1 MDYLT
6 LKEKYKNIADVKEN
20 NQYGNL
26 CFYLQNLNLKLI
38 KNKHQ
43 EFIDYIYLC
52 CLECL
57 KISSK
62 YKNATY
68 TVHVY
73 LENVTMKQFS
83 LSLFKKM
90 NKQLEE
96 KLDEEVLNTCYVY
109 NATNITK
116 KIFYIISPFLNKDT
130 KSKIVLY

>member
-1 MDYLT
+1 MDCLT
-6 LKEKYKNIADVKEN
+6 LKEKYKHIIDVKEN
-20 NQYGNL
+20 NQYGHL
-26 CFYLQNLNLKLI
+26 CFYIQNLNLKLL

-43 EFIDYIYLC
+43 EFIDYVYQC

-62 YKNATY
+62 YENTTY

-83 LSLFKKM
+83 FSLFKKM

-96 KLDEEVLNTCYVY
+96 KLDEEVLDTCYVY
-109 NATNITK
+109 NANNITR
-116 KIFYIISPFLNKDT
+116 KIFSLISPFLNKDT
-130 KSKIVLY
+130 KNKIVLY

>member
-1 MDYLT
+1 MDYLI
-6 LKEKYKNIADVKEN
+6 LKEKYKHIADVKEN

-26 CFYLQNLNLKLI
+26 CFYLQNLDLKLI

-43 EFIDYIYLC
+43 EFINYIYLC
-52 CLECL
+52 CLNCL

-62 YKNATY
+62 YKNTTY
-68 TVHVY
+68 TVHIY

-96 KLDEEVLNTCYVY
+96 KLQEDVLNTCYVY

-116 KIFYIISPFLNKDT
+116 KLFYIISPFLNQDT
-130 KSKIVLY
+130 KNKIVLC

>member
-6 LKEKYKNIADVKEN
+6 LKEKYKNIIAVKEN
-20 NQYGNL
+20 NQYGHL
-26 CFYLQNLNLKLI
+26 CFYIQNLNLKLL

-43 EFIDYIYLC
+43 EFIDYTYQC

-62 YKNATY
+62 YENTTY

-83 LSLFKKM
+83 FSLFKKM

-96 KLDEEVLNTCYVY
+96 KLDDEVLDTCYVY
-109 NATNITK
+109 NANNITK
-116 KIFYIISPFLNKDT
+116 KIFSLIAPFLNNDT
-130 KSKIVLY
+130 KKKIVLY